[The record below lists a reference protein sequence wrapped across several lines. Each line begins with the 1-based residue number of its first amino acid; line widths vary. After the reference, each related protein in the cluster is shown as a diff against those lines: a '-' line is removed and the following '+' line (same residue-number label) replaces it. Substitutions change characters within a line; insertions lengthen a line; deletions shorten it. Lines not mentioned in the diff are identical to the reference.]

1 MKTISVIKLIMAY
14 QFLLV
19 VEVNTVM
26 VFVVSLV
33 DLIACVLSWL
43 NAGGK
48 ALLKEGWVPIYNV
61 A

>member
-33 DLIACVLSWL
+33 D
-43 NAGGK
+43 
-48 ALLKEGWVPIYNV
+48 
-61 A
+61 